1 MSVAPIS
8 AVLTSSVTPTAYLS
22 SVSPAAG
29 TSAVGATDGAF
40 ASTLASSV
48 DSLQAMQSNTDS
60 LAIKAVTGNLADV
73 HDYTIAAT
81 ESAVAMELTATVRTR
96 AVEAFNEIM
105 RMQA

>member
-8 AVLTSSVTPTAYLS
+8 SVVTSSVAPTAYVPSL
-22 SVSPAAG
+22 SPAG
-29 TSAVGATDGAF
+29 TTAVGATDSAF

-48 DSLQAMQSNTDS
+48 DNLQAMQAKTDT
-60 LAIKAVTGNLADV
+60 LAVQAVTGNLADV
-73 HDYTIAAT
+73 HNYTIAAT
-81 ESAVAMELTATVRTR
+81 ESSLAMELTATVRNR

>member
-8 AVLTSSVTPTAYLS
+8 AVLTSSVTPTAYIS
-22 SVSPAAG
+22 SALPAG
-29 TSAVGATDGAF
+29 TAAGATDGAF

-48 DSLQAMQSNTDS
+48 DGLQAMQSKSSD
-60 LAIKAVTGNLADV
+60 LALKAVTGNLADV

-81 ESAVAMELTATVRTR
+81 ESAVALELTATVRNK
-96 AVEAFNEIM
+96 AVEAFSEIM

>member
-8 AVLTSSVTPTAYLS
+8 AVVTSSVTPTSYAS
-22 SVSPAAG
+22 SALPAA
-29 TSAVGATDGAF
+29 TPAAGATDGAF

-48 DSLQAMQSNTDS
+48 DGLQAMQSNADQ
-60 LAIKAVTGNLADV
+60 LAVKAVTGSLSDV
-73 HDYTIAAT
+73 HDYTIAASK
-81 ESAVAMELTATVRTR
+81 SAVAMELTATVRNR

>member
-1 MSVAPIS
+1 MY
-8 AVLTSSVTPTAYLS
+8 AVGVTDGVSTALM
-22 SVSPAAG
+22 
-29 TSAVGATDGAF
+29 GATDGAF

-48 DSLQAMQSNTDS
+48 DGLQAMQAKSSD
-60 LAIKAVTGNLADV
+60 LALKAVTGNLADV

-81 ESAVAMELTATVRTR
+81 ESAVAMELTATVRNR

>member
-8 AVLTSSVTPTAYLS
+8 AVVTSSVTPTAYVP
-22 SVSPAAG
+22 SVPPAGTAAAG
-29 TSAVGATDGAF
+29 TTDGAF

-48 DSLQAMQSNTDS
+48 DGLQAMQSKTSD
-60 LAIKAVTGNLADV
+60 LAVKAVTGNLSDV

-81 ESAVAMELTATVRTR
+81 ESSLAMELTATVRNR

>member
-22 SVSPAAG
+22 SALPAG
-29 TSAVGATDGAF
+29 TAVGATDGAF

-48 DSLQAMQSNTDS
+48 DGLQAMQAKSSD
-60 LAIKAVTGNLADV
+60 LALKAVTGNLADV

-81 ESAVAMELTATVRTR
+81 ESAVAMELTATVRNR

>member
-1 MSVAPIS
+1 VAPIS
-8 AVLTSSVTPTAYLS
+8 AALTSSVTPTAYLS
-22 SVSPAAG
+22 SVLPTG
-29 TSAVGATDGAF
+29 NAVGATDGAF

-48 DSLQAMQSNTDS
+48 DGLQAMQAKSSD
-60 LAIKAVTGNLADV
+60 LALKAVTGNLADV

-81 ESAVAMELTATVRTR
+81 ESAVALELTATVRNR

>member
-8 AVLTSSVTPTAYLS
+8 AVVTSSVTPTAYVP
-22 SVSPAAG
+22 SVPPAG
-29 TSAVGATDGAF
+29 TAAAGATDGAF

-48 DSLQAMQSNTDS
+48 DGLQAMQSKTSD
-60 LAIKAVTGNLADV
+60 LAVKAVTGNLSDV

-81 ESAVAMELTATVRTR
+81 ESSLAMELTATVRNR

-105 RMQA
+105 RMQG

>member
-1 MSVAPIS
+1 MAPIS
-8 AVLTSSVTPTAYLS
+8 AALTSSVTPTAYLS
-22 SVSPAAG
+22 SVLPTG
-29 TSAVGATDGAF
+29 NAVGATDGAF

-48 DSLQAMQSNTDS
+48 DGLQAMQAKSSD
-60 LAIKAVTGNLADV
+60 LALKAVTGNLADV

-81 ESAVAMELTATVRTR
+81 ESAVALELTATVRNR

>member
-8 AVLTSSVTPTAYLS
+8 AVMTSSVTPTAYVS
-22 SVSPAAG
+22 SVSPAGAS
-29 TSAVGATDGAF
+29 SAGATDGAF

-48 DSLQAMQSNTDS
+48 DGLQAMQANTDQ
-60 LAIKAVTGNLADV
+60 LAVKAVTGNLSDV

-81 ESAVAMELTATVRTR
+81 ESAVAMELTATVRNR

>member
-8 AVLTSSVTPTAYLS
+8 AVVTSSVTPTAYLP
-22 SVSPAAG
+22 SVSPTAA
-29 TSAVGATDGAF
+29 SAAGATDGAF
-40 ASTLASSV
+40 ASTLSSSV
-48 DSLQAMQSNTDS
+48 DSLQAMQANTDQ
-60 LAIKAVTGNLADV
+60 LAVKAVTGNLSDV

-81 ESAVAMELTATVRTR
+81 ESSVAMELTATVRNR

>member
-8 AVLTSSVTPTAYLS
+8 AALTSSVTPTAYLS
-22 SVSPAAG
+22 SVLPTG
-29 TSAVGATDGAF
+29 NAVGATDGAF

-48 DSLQAMQSNTDS
+48 DGLQAMQAKSSD
-60 LAIKAVTGNLADV
+60 LALKAVTGNLADV

-81 ESAVAMELTATVRTR
+81 ESAVALELTATVRNR

>member
-8 AVLTSSVTPTAYLS
+8 AVLTSSVTPTAYIS
-22 SVSPAAG
+22 SASPAGA
-29 TSAVGATDGAF
+29 AAAGATDGAF

-48 DSLQAMQSNTDS
+48 DGLQAMQAKTSD
-60 LAIKAVTGNLADV
+60 LAVKAVTGNLADV
-73 HDYTIAAT
+73 HDYTISAT
-81 ESAVAMELTATVRTR
+81 ESAVAMELTATVRNR

>member
-8 AVLTSSVTPTAYLS
+8 AVVTSSVTPTAYVS
-22 SVSPAAG
+22 AASPAGSVGA
-29 TSAVGATDGAF
+29 GATDGAF

-48 DSLQAMQSNTDS
+48 DSLQAMQANTDQ
-60 LAIKAVTGNLADV
+60 LAVKAVTGNLSDV

-81 ESAVAMELTATVRTR
+81 ESAVAMELTSTVRNR

>member
-8 AVLTSSVTPTAYLS
+8 AVVTSSVTPTVYVS
-22 SVSPAAG
+22 SVQPAG
-29 TSAVGATDGAF
+29 TAAAGATDGAF

-48 DSLQAMQSNTDS
+48 DGLQAMQSKTSD
-60 LAIKAVTGNLADV
+60 LAVKAVTGNLSDV

-81 ESAVAMELTATVRTR
+81 ESSLAMELTATVRNR

-105 RMQA
+105 RMQG

>member
-1 MSVAPIS
+1 MSVAPITS
-8 AVLTSSVTPTAYLS
+8 VLTSSVTPTAYLS
-22 SVSPAAG
+22 SVSPTGSAA
-29 TSAVGATDGAF
+29 AGATDGAF

-48 DSLQAMQSNTDS
+48 DSLQAMQSKSSD
-60 LAIKAVTGNLADV
+60 LAIKAVTGNLSDV

-81 ESAVAMELTATVRTR
+81 ESAVAMELTATVRNR

>member
-8 AVLTSSVTPTAYLS
+8 AVVTSSVTPTAYVP
-22 SVSPAAG
+22 SVSPAG
-29 TSAVGATDGAF
+29 TAAAGATDGAF
-40 ASTLASSV
+40 ASTLSSSV
-48 DSLQAMQSNTDS
+48 DSLQAMQANTDQ
-60 LAIKAVTGNLADV
+60 LAVKAVTGSLSDV

-81 ESAVAMELTATVRTR
+81 ESAVAMELTATVRNR

>member
-8 AVLTSSVTPTAYLS
+8 AVLTSSVTPTAYIS
-22 SVSPAAG
+22 SALPAG
-29 TSAVGATDGAF
+29 TAVGATDGAF

-48 DSLQAMQSNTDS
+48 DGLQAMQGNTDQ
-60 LAIKAVTGNLADV
+60 LAIKAVTGDLSDV

-81 ESAVAMELTATVRTR
+81 ESAVAMELTATVRNK

>member
-8 AVLTSSVTPTAYLS
+8 AALTSSVTPTAYLS
-22 SVSPAAG
+22 SVLPTG
-29 TSAVGATDGAF
+29 NAVGATDGAF

-48 DSLQAMQSNTDS
+48 DGLQAMQAKSSD
-60 LAIKAVTGNLADV
+60 LALKAVTGNLADV

-81 ESAVAMELTATVRTR
+81 ESAVAMELTATVRNR